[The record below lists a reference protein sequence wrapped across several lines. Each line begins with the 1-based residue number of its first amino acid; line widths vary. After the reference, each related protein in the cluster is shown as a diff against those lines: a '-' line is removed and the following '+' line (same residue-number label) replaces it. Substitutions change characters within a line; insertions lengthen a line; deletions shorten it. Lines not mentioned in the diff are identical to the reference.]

1 MNPLTYGSAAKF
13 YDLFG
18 EKNDL
23 KFYKEQALQ
32 SGKNALELG
41 VGTARVAIHLAKAG
55 IRVVGIDNSDSML
68 EEARRKLAKESAAVR
83 EKVILKTGDL
93 RNFKLHKSFSF
104 IYIPASTFDHCVTVQ
119 DRNRCITTVH
129 KHLEDNGKFAFDV
142 EQATLDKPP
151 ASWWIDRKKINKD
164 EMVVRSIFTRRDF
177 GRHTCSMDLFFDVYK
192 NGKLAE
198 RYHEFGEVAILS
210 KKELTDLL
218 EGLGFEV
225 ETIYGDFD
233 KSPYKPDNSKII
245 LVTKKRQVI

>member
-1 MNPLTYGSAAKF
+1 VKPLTYRSAAKF

-23 KFYKEQALQ
+23 GFYKELALQ

-55 IRVVGIDNSDSML
+55 IRVVGIDNSDFML
-68 EEARRKLAKESAAVR
+68 EEARRKLAKESMEVR

-93 RNFKLHKSFSF
+93 RNFELHKSFSF
-104 IYIPASTFDHCVTVQ
+104 IYIPASTFDHCITVQ
-119 DRNRCITTVH
+119 DRNRCLTCVY
-129 KHLEDNGKFAFDV
+129 KHLEDNGRFVFDV
-142 EQATLDKPP
+142 EQATLEKPL

-192 NGKLAE
+192 NGKLTE
-198 RYHEFGEVAILS
+198 RHHEFGEVAMLS
-210 KKELTDLL
+210 KRELTDLL
-218 EGLGFEV
+218 EELGFEI
-225 ETIYGDFD
+225 EAIYGDFD
-233 KSPYKPDNSKII
+233 KKPYNPDSSKII
-245 LVTKKRQVI
+245 LVTKKK